1 MKAEQMFMIMCGV
14 LLLLLLQLQSSNGVT
29 CYDLDGLD
37 DDVTGLTNA
46 LEGAGLGE
54 DAGGWTSEESII
66 VSPCIK
72 LIQVL
77 FCVRLLNEGPE
88 WPTVYP
94 TKVCGIA

>member
-1 MKAEQMFMIMCGV
+1 MIVCGV
-14 LLLLLLQLQSSNGVT
+14 LLLLQLQSNNGDT

-37 DDVTGLTNA
+37 DDVTDLTNA

-77 FCVRLLNEGPE
+77 FCVRLLNEGLRTRVAYSVSHQSV
-88 WPTVYP
+88 WNCLKC
-94 TKVCGIA
+94 TKMD